1 MVLTARYLGNF
12 TQPQYASKMGLA
24 CGGKKACCQAG
35 AGHAIR
41 QQFGPV
47 ARIDADPK
55 GRGLHKRGA
64 GECQRLFPDV
74 ADGPGLFHMAGRMMV
89 ELHTPLRS
97 YSQGMSSRLS
107 FWVAVGIPCD
117 N

>member
-1 MVLTARYLGNF
+1 
-12 TQPQYASKMGLA
+12 MGLA

-74 ADGPGLFHMAGRMMV
+74 ADGPGLFHMAGRYDGRV
-89 ELHTPLRS
+89 AHAVAQLFARNVIASVVLGRGGHSVRQLADRPGHRHRGREL
-97 YSQGMSSRLS
+97 SR
-107 FWVAVGIPCD
+107 AQP
-117 N
+117 